1 MEQTLFHQDISLI
14 LNNIFMKK
22 LSIGVII
29 TGALIFSA
37 CNGNSNSSTT
47 TDTTTTTSSSDTS
60 MNSMNMNSTDTTSVG
75 EDAKDFTKDAA
86 QGGLFEVKAGAIAER
101 NATSQDVKD
110 FGKMMVE
117 DHTQLN
123 QQLQELAAKKNVP
136 LPSEITNSQ
145 QDDTTKLSKEKG
157 AEFDKDYISMM
168 VKDHEKDIDA
178 FKKAADKVTDQ
189 DYKNLITGAIP
200 TLQKHLDAAKKIKDK
215 LK

>member
-1 MEQTLFHQDISLI
+1 MEQTLFSKDISLI

-29 TGALIFSA
+29 SGVLIFSA

-47 TDTTTTTSSSDTS
+47 TDTTTTVSSADTS
-60 MNSMNMNSTDTTSVG
+60 MNSMNMNNSDTTSVG

-101 NATSQDVKD
+101 NAASQDVKN

-117 DHTQLN
+117 DQTQLN

-136 LPSEITNSQ
+136 LPSDISSSQ
-145 QDDTTKLSKEKG
+145 QDDTAKLSKKTG
-157 AEFDKDYISMM
+157 SEFDKDYISMM

>member
-1 MEQTLFHQDISLI
+1 
-14 LNNIFMKK
+14 MKK

-47 TDTTTTTSSSDTS
+47 SDSTTTMSSSDTS
-60 MNSMNMNSTDTTSVG
+60 MNSMNMNTDTASVG
-75 EDAKDFTKDAA
+75 DDEKDFTKDAA

-101 NATSQDVKD
+101 NAASQEVKD

-136 LPSEITNSQ
+136 LPSDITNSQ
-145 QDDTTKLSKEKG
+145 QDDTAKLSKEKG
-157 AEFDKDYISMM
+157 TEFDKDYISMM

-178 FKKAADKVTDQ
+178 FKKAADKVKDQ

-200 TLQKHLDAAKKIKDK
+200 TLQKHLDAAKKIQDK

>member
-1 MEQTLFHQDISLI
+1 MEQTLFSKDISLI

-29 TGALIFSA
+29 SGVLIFSA

-47 TDTTTTTSSSDTS
+47 TDTTTTVSSADTS
-60 MNSMNMNSTDTTSVG
+60 MNSMNMNNSDTTSVG

-101 NATSQDVKD
+101 NAASQDVKN

-123 QQLQELAAKKNVP
+123 QQLKELAAKKNVP
-136 LPSEITNSQ
+136 LPSDISSSQ
-145 QDDTTKLSKEKG
+145 QDDTAKLSKKTG
-157 AEFDKDYISMM
+157 SEFDKDYISMM